1 MKIRKI
7 FLTLATLALL
17 SVVFVTVISAS
28 EYDFISSGDN
38 SEDLTLPSLRADTFE
53 FDPAEDGSALTFKYL
68 CDDKNECI
76 YIRPVDF
83 RRIVKFICSGVETY
97 AEFQSGCAFVFE
109 NIQGSDPA
117 KYFCSLWM
125 DGYYGCDEAYFNE
138 LLNYKEI
145 TQADLDEL
153 QAIIDSKSNEITEI
167 ENANLKLEEN
177 LVFSQNQV
185 ESLKQTRLE
194 LIAKNSSLENQ
205 LQIKFDGA
213 YVEGMNTAS
222 GLYSIIPILVALMTV
237 IELVTMV
244 IVIVSRIK
252 KKNAKSRK

>member
-38 SEDLTLPSLRADTFE
+38 SEDLELPSLRADTFE
-53 FDPAEDGSALTFKYL
+53 FDSAEDGSALTFKYL

-83 RRIVKFICSGVETY
+83 GRIVEFICHSDETY
-97 AEFQSGCAFVFE
+97 ADFKSGCASVFE
-109 NIQGSDPA
+109 NIQGSEA

-125 DGYYGCDEAYFNE
+125 SGYYGCDEAYFNE

>member
-7 FLTLATLALL
+7 FLTLAVLALL
-17 SVVFVTVISAS
+17 SVVFATAISAS

-53 FDPAEDGSALTFKYL
+53 FDPAGDGSSLTFKYL

-83 RRIVKFICSGVETY
+83 GRIVEFICSGVETY
-97 AEFQSGCAFVFE
+97 AEFQSGCASVFE
-109 NIQGSDPA
+109 YIQESNPT
-117 KYFCSLWM
+117 KYFVALWM

-153 QAIIDSKSNEITEI
+153 QTTIDSKSNEITEL

-177 LVFSQNQV
+177 LAYSRNQV
-185 ESLKQTRLE
+185 TTLSQSRGE
-194 LIAKNSSLENQ
+194 LLAVNASLEKQ
-205 LQIKFDGA
+205 LQNKINLA
-213 YVEGMNTAS
+213 YAQGLVDS
-222 GLYSIIPILVALMTV
+222 GSTSDVVPILIGVITLLEGVALV
-237 IELVTMV
+237 IL
-244 IVIVSRIK
+244 IISKIK
-252 KKNAKSRK
+252 KRKKGR